1 MNKTI
6 PDSFATVLSSF
17 IKSGSMVKNKFNYKS
32 TVRVLRVVQNSFNHS
47 KHPPPQK
54 KIYIYILKNLL
65 FIPQNRLN
73 YIFDTFIFSSLFRSS
88 GTKNWVEQHADILI
102 IHYVYITVFYLQSF
116 LIS

>member
-47 KHPPPQK
+47 KHPPPKKNLK
-54 KIYIYILKNLL
+54 KIYIYIFLNIYFLSLK
-65 FIPQNRLN
+65 
-73 YIFDTFIFSSLFRSS
+73 S
-88 GTKNWVEQHADILI
+88 G
-102 IHYVYITVFYLQSF
+102 
-116 LIS
+116 